1 MKILLLDIETS
12 PHSAYVWGLF
22 KQTINLAQIQET
34 GRVLCA
40 SYKWLGEKHTHFAG
54 EWEDGEMGMLEEL
67 HRVME
72 DADIIITYNGNRFDL
87 PTLNKEFLLN
97 GFKPPAPYKSVDL
110 YPVVKRKFR
119 FASNK
124 LDHVAQQLGL
134 GQKIIHSG
142 FQMWIDVMNGD
153 PAAQHEMKT
162 YNIHDTV
169 LLERVYD
176 KILPWIPNHP
186 NQSHHSGSHVCPN
199 CGSSKLQHRG
209 YATTA
214 AGKYQ
219 RYQCQDC
226 GKWSRSAK
234 VFTPTPTSVRV
245 ISL

>member
-1 MKILLLDIETS
+1 MSTNLLTCYGI
-12 PHSAYVWGLF
+12 G
-22 KQTINLAQIQET
+22 
-34 GRVLCA
+34 
-40 SYKWLGEKHTHFAG
+40 SYGVYPIWFYKENGNFYYIAL
-54 EWEDGEMGMLEEL
+54 EDSESEPFDSLEEA
-67 HRVME
+67 VK

-124 LDHVAQQLGL
+124 LDHVAQQLKL
-134 GQKIIHSG
+134 GQKVTHAG

-153 PAAQHEMKT
+153 PSAQHEMKT
-162 YNIHDTV
+162 YNIHDVV
-169 LLERVYD
+169 LLERVYE

-234 VFTPTPTSVRV
+234 VFIPTPTAQRV

>member
-22 KQTINLAQIQET
+22 KQNINLAQIQET

-40 SYKWLGEKHTHFAG
+40 SYKWLGERDTHFVS
-54 EWEDGEMGMLEEL
+54 EWEDTAQGMLNHL
-67 HRVME
+67 HTVMD
-72 DADIIITYNGNRFDL
+72 DADVIVTYNGNRFDL
-87 PTLNKEFLLN
+87 PTLNKEFLLF

-110 YPVVKRKFR
+110 YPTVKRRFR

-124 LDHVAQQLGL
+124 LDHVAQQLKL
-134 GQKIIHSG
+134 GQKVSHSG
-142 FQMWIDVMNGD
+142 FQMWIDVMNGVSE
-153 PAAQHEMKT
+153 AQEEMKT
-162 YNIHDTV
+162 YNIHDVV
-169 LLERVYD
+169 LLEKVYG

-186 NQSHHSGSHVCPN
+186 NHSHHSGTHVCPN
-199 CGSSKLQHRG
+199 CSSTKLQSRG

-234 VFTPTPTSVRV
+234 VFKPTPPSERTV
-245 ISL
+245 SL

>member
-1 MKILLLDIETS
+1 
-12 PHSAYVWGLF
+12 
-22 KQTINLAQIQET
+22 
-34 GRVLCA
+34 
-40 SYKWLGEKHTHFAG
+40 
-54 EWEDGEMGMLEEL
+54 MGMLEEL

-124 LDHVAQQLGL
+124 LDHVAQQLKL
-134 GQKIIHSG
+134 GQKVTHAG

-162 YNIHDTV
+162 YNIHDVV
-169 LLERVYD
+169 LLERVYE

-234 VFTPTPTSVRV
+234 VFTPTPTSARV